1 MNFYMKNLSE
11 YNNLRAKK
19 QFYNCTTIDDTQEF
33 DRIFKEI
40 MDNKSGYMF
49 RSVNEARFKLY
60 SSSQRQWI
68 WNSLLNNYPS
78 YKDYINRRVDQVK
91 SHQHIMSFFYNNHI
105 PLNDFVVLALLQHYG
120 QPSPLV
126 DFTYNPLLS
135 LFFAFD
141 NVKPGTTEDEIGNYV
156 SLYRMKYTQPCF
168 CSIQAVNAQGA
179 DTLNEELQKL
189 NIPIAQINAGKALFN
204 IQNLTYNEYANI
216 EFVLVHGDKMGITNI
231 QIPALGFICTYDI
244 TNPNLRNQEG
254 LFMLN
259 TTENIPLEELVR
271 KKHRYVGPL
280 IDCYNINKGLATY
293 VRGKY
298 LNPAGINHSLVYPQ
312 DQDSK
317 NIQNWLASLDKN

>member
-1 MNFYMKNLSE
+1 MKNLSE
-11 YNNLRAKK
+11 YNNLRAKE

-60 SSSQRQWI
+60 SSAQRQWI

-216 EFVLVHGDKMGITNI
+216 EFVLVHGDKMILQTFRFR
-231 QIPALGFICTYDI
+231 PWALSVPMTS
-244 TNPNLRNQEG
+244 
-254 LFMLN
+254 
-259 TTENIPLEELVR
+259 
-271 KKHRYVGPL
+271 L
-280 IDCYNINKGLATY
+280 IRT
-293 VRGKY
+293 
-298 LNPAGINHSLVYPQ
+298 
-312 DQDSK
+312 
-317 NIQNWLASLDKN
+317 

>member
-11 YNNLRAKK
+11 YNNLRAKE

-60 SSSQRQWI
+60 SSAQRQWI
-68 WNSLLNNYPS
+68 WNSLLNNYLS

-179 DTLNEELQKL
+179 DTLSEELQKL
-189 NIPIAQINAGKALFN
+189 NIPATQIDADKALSD
-204 IQNLTYNEYANI
+204 IQNLTYNTYDNI
-216 EFVLVHGDKMGITNI
+216 GFILVHGDKIGITNI
-231 QIPALGFICTYDI
+231 KIPALDFTCTYNI

-259 TTENIPLEELVR
+259 TTEDIPLEELVR
-271 KKHRYVGPL
+271 KKHRYVSPL

-293 VRGKY
+293 VRDKY

-317 NIQNWLASLDKN
+317 NLRNWLTSLDKN

>member
-1 MNFYMKNLSE
+1 MKSLSE
-11 YNNLRAKK
+11 YNNLRAKA

-60 SSSQRQWI
+60 SSAQRQWI

-78 YKDYINRRVDQVK
+78 YKDYINRLVDQVK

-135 LFFAFD
+135 LYFAFD

-156 SLYRMKYTQPCF
+156 SLYRMKYTQHCF

-179 DTLNEELQKL
+179 DTLSEELQKL
-189 NIPIAQINAGKALFN
+189 NIPATQIDADKALSD
-204 IQNLTYNEYANI
+204 IQNLTYNTYDNI
-216 EFVLVHGDKMGITNI
+216 GFILVHGDKIGITNI
-231 QIPALGFICTYDI
+231 KIPALDFTCTYNI

-259 TTENIPLEELVR
+259 TTEDIPLEELVR

-293 VRGKY
+293 VKDKY

-312 DQDSK
+312 DQDSQ
-317 NIQNWLASLDKN
+317 NIQNWLTSLDKN